1 MPSEIT
7 IRLSQSAKD
16 QLAWLKRHTGLTQWN
31 ELCRWALALS
41 LRDPSTPLV
50 RDITT
55 DSNVEIAWKTFAGPH
70 GDVYLALLKQRC
82 AMDGEE
88 PTDTAAPGGDSRRAG
103 LAEVR
108 KPADGLRLQ
117 AARRQQP
124 VAAAR

>member
-7 IRLSQSAKD
+7 IRLTQGAKD

-41 LRDPSTPLV
+41 LRDQSTPLV

-70 GDVYLALLKQRC
+70 GDVYLSMLKQRC
-82 AMDGEE
+82 VADGEE
-88 PTDTAAPGGDSRRAG
+88 PTDAAVNKTLLIHLHRGIGFLAG
-103 LAEVR
+103 R
-108 KPADGLRLQ
+108 QDLRSIQ
-117 AARRQQP
+117 DFVTIAMD
-124 VAAAR
+124 

>member
-55 DSNVEIAWKTFAGPH
+55 DSNVEIAWKTFAGQH
-70 GDVYLALLKQRC
+70 GDVYLSLLKQRC
-82 AMDGEE
+82 VMDGEE
-88 PTDTAAPGGDSRRAG
+88 PTDAAVNKTLLIHLHRGIGYLAG
-103 LAEVR
+103 RQDLRSIEKLLAITTE
-108 KPADGLRLQ
+108 
-117 AARRQQP
+117 
-124 VAAAR
+124 

>member
-7 IRLSQSAKD
+7 IRLSQAAKD

-70 GDVYLALLKQRC
+70 GDIYLSLLKQRC
-82 AMDGEE
+82 AADGEE
-88 PTDTAAPGGDSRRAG
+88 PTDAAVTKTLLVHLHRGIGFLAG
-103 LAEVR
+103 R
-108 KPADGLRLQ
+108 QDLRSIQDLVTI
-117 AARRQQP
+117 ATE
-124 VAAAR
+124 